1 MKESQQEKGVTI
13 GHFQM
18 KQDKNERKGYKKRGK
33 KKHGKREKEKKNLK
47 KGR

>member
-18 KQDKNERKGYKKRGK
+18 KQEKKRKERDTKEGKKRKMVKGK
-33 KKHGKREKEKKNLK
+33 KKKGK
-47 KGR
+47 